1 MAGKRNK
8 IRYQSTPKKRVEIVL
23 TGNVYLMFRDQ
34 DKIDVAGKGDL
45 LVFPNNEALN
55 TNRLGEYEGTGFSGY
70 FKVDVCSGKEWLPV
84 LTQSIFPE
92 HENYFSKKERPID
105 TFNLCAEILESMKE
119 KILLRT
125 YREHYVPEDAAG
137 EDDEN

>member
-1 MAGKRNK
+1 MGKRNK

-23 TGNVYLMFRDQ
+23 TGQVHLMFRDEEA
-34 DKIDVAGKGDL
+34 ISIANKGDL

-84 LTQSIFPE
+84 LTQSIFPDY
-92 HENYFSKKERPID
+92 ENHFSKTERPID
-105 TFNLCAEILESMKE
+105 TFGICADILKAMQG

-137 EDDEN
+137 EENEN